1 MTFMKLSNRPSGKS
15 IDNLFNEILGNFPG
29 LDNNFDTFSYPPANI
44 HETKDGFHIELNAP
58 GRTKEDFKVTVENG
72 LLTVGY
78 DQKDEN
84 QQEDYKTIRRE
95 FSVKSFKRSF
105 QIDDNIDIE
114 GIQAKYENGILK
126 FFVPKKEVAKPNNK
140 QISVQ

>member
-29 LDNNFDTFSYPPANI
+29 LVNNFDTFSYPSANI
-44 HETKDGFHIELNAP
+44 NETKDGFHIELNVP

-78 DQKDEN
+78 DQKDDN

-95 FSVKSFKRSF
+95 FSAKSFKRSF
-105 QIDDNIDIE
+105 QIDENIDIE

-126 FFVPKKEVAKPNNK
+126 FFVPKKEMAKPNNK